1 MSNTLIWILV
11 SVVIPPQILMVG
23 LNFAPKRF
31 WRSLASKHRATA
43 HFLWGFSH
51 LFGPLSRPGELP
63 AWERLRR

>member
-31 WRSLASKHRATA
+31 WRSLAARHRMAA

-51 LFGPLSRPGELP
+51 ILGPLSRVGEPP
-63 AWERLRR
+63 AWESLRR